1 MLHRLYVVRVSNMYD
16 IIMCGLM
23 YVTICDSIVHDV
35 CVVLAVCIAVCGNI
49 VCVCCSM
56 CLYVCVCGGAY

>member
-35 CVVLAVCIAVCGNI
+35 CVVLAVWIAVRGNI
-49 VCVCCSM
+49 VCV
-56 CLYVCVCGGAY
+56 V